1 MMRQARI
8 EDIERLLEIEKECFK
23 SPWSKE
29 DFIYELTQNPYSN
42 VWVLEKGEKII
53 AYYDLWLI
61 FEQADLANIAVAS
74 AYQGKGYGNILI
86 QHAQQQAQNAGCEVI
101 GLEVRVN
108 NEKAITLYK
117 KHGFTI
123 INVRKG
129 YYEEDGQHIDG
140 YRMMK
145 GI

>member
-74 AYQGKGYGNILI
+74 AYQGKGYGDILI
-86 QHAQQQAQNAGCEVI
+86 QHAQQQAQKAGCEVI